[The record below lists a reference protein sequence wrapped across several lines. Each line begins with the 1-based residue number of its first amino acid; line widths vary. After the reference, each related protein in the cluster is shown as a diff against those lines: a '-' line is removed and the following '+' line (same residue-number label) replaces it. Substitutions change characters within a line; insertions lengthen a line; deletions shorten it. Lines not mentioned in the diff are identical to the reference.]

1 MLVLFETAAGYAV
14 FKVHDEKGVREI
26 DDLAKAFED
35 TATMN
40 QLIQLER
47 FVQFKDTK
55 DALVAASDIIEGKLS
70 KKLKKLLKKLYV
82 KELRDDVLAVAD
94 KKLSVDINTKMSIPT
109 VSDSLVQNLMRGIRT
124 HIDNLLPVVE
134 DSHMI
139 RMRLGLAHSLDRYK
153 LKCNP
158 DKIDTMIVQAVGL
171 MDELDK
177 EINNY
182 IMRAKE
188 MYGWHF
194 PELSKIVLD
203 NVTYVK
209 VVKRIGHRANSSV
222 DLSDL
227 VPDEIASQI
236 REASI
241 VSLGTEVIDED
252 ITMINEL
259 CDQVLE
265 ASASRTQLHDYLI
278 KRMVA
283 VAPNLTALVGELL
296 GARLIARAGTLVN
309 LAKHPASTV
318 QILGAEKA
326 LFRALK
332 TRHNTPKYGLLY
344 HATLVTQSDNQFKGK
359 MSRMLAAKASL
370 SARLD
375 ALGEE
380 GADTEMGI
388 RARAYLEKRLRQL
401 EAGTFN
407 PKLSSIKRGIKSE
420 DGQPKSKKMK
430 VDE

>member
-1 MLVLFETAAGYAV
+1 MLLLFETAAGYAV
-14 FKVHDEKGVREI
+14 FKINDEAGVREVA
-26 DDLAKAFED
+26 DLSKAFDD

-40 QLIQLER
+40 QFIQLER

-55 DALVAASDIIEGKLS
+55 DALNAAADVIEGRIS
-70 KKLKKLLKKLYV
+70 KKLRKLLKKLYV

-94 KKLSVDINTKMSIPT
+94 KKLCMDIASKMNIPT
-109 VSDSLVQNLMRGIRT
+109 TSDSTVQNLMRAIRC
-124 HIDNLLPVVE
+124 HIDSLIPIIE
-134 DSHMI
+134 ETHMT

-158 DKIDTMIVQAVGL
+158 DKIDTMIVQAV
-171 MDELDK
+171 ELDK

-182 IMRAKE
+182 IMRVKE

-194 PELSKIVLD
+194 PELAKIVQD
-203 NVTYVK
+203 NIAYVK
-209 VVKRIGHRANSSV
+209 VVKRVGHRENSKV

-227 VPDEIASQI
+227 VPDDVAAQI

-241 VSLGTEVIDED
+241 VSLGTEVVDDD
-252 ITMINEL
+252 IEMINEL

-265 ASASRTQLHDYLI
+265 VTESRASLQDYLM

-283 VAPNLTALVGELL
+283 VAPNLTSLVGELL

-309 LAKHPASTV
+309 LAKHPSSTV

-332 TRHNTPKYGLLY
+332 SNQNTPKYGLLY
-344 HATLVTQSDNQFKGK
+344 HASLISKTDEKLKGK
-359 MSRMLAAKASL
+359 MSRMLAAKASI

-380 GADTEMGI
+380 GADTEMGL
-388 RARAYLEKRLRQL
+388 RARAYLENRLRQL
-401 EAGTFN
+401 ETGSFHHRFG
-407 PKLSSIKRGIKSE
+407 LKRKNFKSE
-420 DGQPKSKKMK
+420 DNEELKPKRLKP
-430 VDE
+430 EAH